1 MSEFGAI
8 KKRVRNSALNE
19 LEQARAELHNEERSM
34 NQRNKAI
41 IDAWIRLYICI
52 TTNDI
57 NEFYKALSGNVP
69 RKGPNKYRL
78 WETVNKSY
86 EKNRK

>member
-19 LEQARAELHNEERSM
+19 LEQARAELHNGRRSM
-34 NQRNKAI
+34 NQRNAAI
-41 IDAWIRLYICI
+41 IDGWVRLYICI

-69 RKGPNKYRL
+69 RKGVKKYYA
-78 WETVNKSY
+78 WETANKPYKRNS
-86 EKNRK
+86 K